1 MRVVKTAMKSSIEK
15 DTSTDKM
22 KTSDDSSGNLA
33 SARKPITALSKK
45 KINKSGCHE
54 FSQGLD
60 GYGK

>member
-33 SARKPITALSKK
+33 SARKPITGLSK
-45 KINKSGCHE
+45 KINKSGYLE
-54 FSQGLD
+54 LSPGLD